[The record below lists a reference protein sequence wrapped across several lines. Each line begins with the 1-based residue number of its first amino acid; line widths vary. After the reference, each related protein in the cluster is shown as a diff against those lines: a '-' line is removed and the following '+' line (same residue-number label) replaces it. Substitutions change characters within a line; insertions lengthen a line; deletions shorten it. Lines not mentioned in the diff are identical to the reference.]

1 MRAFVMAII
10 AFHALASTRPAR
22 ADAPAAPD
30 APTAPEPPRAP
41 PDAAPRDPAAEAAAQ
56 RHLDRGIAAFER
68 GEFRVALR
76 ELGAARDLVPHKPNP
91 YRWLALSAVQLGDCV
106 HAVVNIDAFVARAPA
121 GDARL
126 SELGRL
132 RELCQRTGILKVTAE
147 PEATLRIDGAIV
159 GKTPFRAL
167 SMRAGAHEVA
177 AERAGFASA
186 SRSIVVTAGKE
197 LTVHL
202 ALSPPSKPMTRRWWF
217 WTIAAGSAIAAGALV
232 YFVAGGDDDPA
243 RLPPIQCGPDGC
255 RP

>member
-1 MRAFVMAII
+1 MAII

-22 ADAPAAPD
+22 ADAPAGAPER
-30 APTAPEPPRAP
+30 APTEV
-41 PDAAPRDPAAEAAAQ
+41 AAQ
-56 RHLDRGIAAFER
+56 RHLDRGIAAFQR
-68 GEFRVALR
+68 GEYSVALR

-91 YRWLALSAVQLGDCV
+91 YRWLALAEIQLGDCV
-106 HAVVNIDAFVARAPA
+106 HAVANIDAFVSRAPP

-132 RELCQRTGILKVTAE
+132 RELCQRTGILQVTAT

-167 SMRAGAHEVA
+167 SMRAGAHRVA
-177 AERAGFASA
+177 AERPGFVTA
-186 SRSIVVTAGKE
+186 SRSVVVTAGRE

-202 ALSPPSKPMTRRWWF
+202 ELSPPSQPMTRRWWF
-217 WTIAAGSAIAAGALV
+217 WTIAAGSALAAGTIVFL
-232 YFVAGGDDDPA
+232 VAGGDDDA
-243 RLPPIQCGPDGC
+243 RLPPIHCGPDGC